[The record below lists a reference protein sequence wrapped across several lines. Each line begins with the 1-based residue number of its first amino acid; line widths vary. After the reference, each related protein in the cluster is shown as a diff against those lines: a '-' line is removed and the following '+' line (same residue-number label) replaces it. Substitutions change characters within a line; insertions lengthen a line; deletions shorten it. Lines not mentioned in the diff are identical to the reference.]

1 MIWLLSDPHGGEA
14 VSGILQYLETAP
26 PEDLLILLGDVGLKF
41 ADTEANRAFDR
52 LLFSAQKNIAFLD
65 GNHENFAYINSF
77 PEEDWKGGRIH
88 RLTPHLV
95 HLMRGN
101 IYALEGRTF
110 FVFGGC
116 KSSPRW
122 KEMGLWYPGE
132 EPEPEEI
139 DLARKNLAAHGHK
152 VDYILTH
159 KYEETPPKGTCCTEL
174 RKLTEY
180 LEANVTYRHWYC
192 GHWHRNSPMD
202 DTHTVVFDPPTFL
215 PDVKKSTP

>member
-1 MIWLLSDPHGGEA
+1 MIWLLSDPHGGESA
-14 VSGILQYLETAP
+14 EGLRQYLESASQD
-26 PEDLLILLGDVGLKF
+26 DLLILLGDVGLRF
-41 ADTEANRAFDR
+41 ADTEENRRFDD
-52 LLFSAQKNIAFLD
+52 LLLSTKKNIAFLD

-77 PEEDWKGGRIH
+77 PTEQWNGGQVH

-101 IYALEGRTF
+101 IYRLEDKTF

-132 EPEPEEI
+132 EPEAEEI
-139 DLARKNLAAHGHK
+139 DLAHKNLIARNCQ

-159 KYEETPPKGTCCTEL
+159 KYEESPPKGTVCQPLREL
-174 RKLTEY
+174 ILW
-180 LEANVTYRHWYC
+180 LETNVRYCHWYC
-192 GHWHRNSPMD
+192 GHWHKNHRMD
-202 DTHTVVFDPPTFL
+202 DTHTVVFDSPL
-215 PDVKKSTP
+215 PLK

>member
-1 MIWLLSDPHGGEA
+1 MIWLLSDPHGGESA
-14 VSGILQYLETAP
+14 EGLRQYLESASQD
-26 PEDLLILLGDVGLKF
+26 DLLILLGDVGLRF
-41 ADTEANRAFDR
+41 ADTEENRRFDD
-52 LLFSAQKNIAFLD
+52 LLLSTKKNIAFLD

-77 PEEDWKGGRIH
+77 PAEQWNGGQVH

-101 IYALEGRTF
+101 IYRLEGKTF

-139 DLARKNLAAHGHK
+139 ALAHQNLSAHEYK

-159 KYEETPPKGTCCTEL
+159 KYEQTPPHGTCCPEL
-174 RKLTEY
+174 QKLTQY
-180 LEANVTYRHWYC
+180 LETHVTYRHWYA
-192 GHWHRNSPMD
+192 GHWHKNQAID
-202 DTHTVVFDPPTFL
+202 ETHSVVYEPAVLIP
-215 PDVKKSTP
+215 

>member
-1 MIWLLSDPHGGEA
+1 MIWLLSDSHGGEA
-14 VSGILQYLETAP
+14 TEGIRQYLDTAP
-26 PEDLLILLGDVGLKF
+26 QDDLLILLGDVGLKF
-41 ADTEANRAFDR
+41 ADTEENRAFDR
-52 LLFSAQKNIAFLD
+52 LLLSASKNIAFLD

-77 PEEDWKGGRIH
+77 PAEEWNGGTVH
-88 RLTPHLV
+88 RLTDHLV

-101 IYALEGRTF
+101 IYFLEGKTF

-139 DLARKNLAAHGHK
+139 ALAHRNLAAHGYK

-159 KYEETPPKGTCCTEL
+159 KYEQTPARGTCCPEL
-174 RKLTEY
+174 QKLTEY
-180 LEANVTYRHWYC
+180 LEANVTYNHWYY
-192 GHWHRNSPMD
+192 GHWHKNQTVDS
-202 DTHTVVFDPPTFL
+202 THSVVYNPPVYL
-215 PDVKKSTP
+215 

>member
-14 VSGILQYLETAP
+14 TAGIRQYLDTAP
-26 PEDLLILLGDVGLKF
+26 QEDLLILLGDVGLKF
-41 ADTEANRAFDR
+41 ADTEENRAFDR
-52 LLFSAQKNIAFLD
+52 LLFSATKSIAFLD

-77 PEEDWKGGRIH
+77 PVEEWNGGTVH
-88 RLTPHLV
+88 RLTDHLV

-101 IYALEGRTF
+101 IYCLEGKTF

-132 EPEPEEI
+132 EPEPGEI
-139 DLARKNLAAHGHK
+139 ALAHRNLAAHGYK

-159 KYEETPPKGTCCTEL
+159 KYEQTPVRGTCCPEL
-174 RKLTEY
+174 QKLTEY

-192 GHWHRNSPMD
+192 GHWHKNCQMD
-202 DTHTVVFDPPTFL
+202 AKHTVIFDPPY
-215 PDVKKSTP
+215 PVK